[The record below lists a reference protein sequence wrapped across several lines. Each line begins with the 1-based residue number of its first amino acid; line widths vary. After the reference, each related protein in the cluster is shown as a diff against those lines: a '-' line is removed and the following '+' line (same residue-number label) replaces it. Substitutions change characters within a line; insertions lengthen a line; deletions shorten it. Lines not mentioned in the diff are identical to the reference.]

1 MLVELQHAC
10 MLATGLALRVDER
23 TWYTTR
29 CRWVVEDCSAWT
41 EMMSAPALAKS
52 GMRCSGSTII
62 CASSPRHVQFK
73 VIGHCPMLVPV
84 PVPLLCAGSAACC
97 PALPCCYCAPW
108 THQMAVQHLVGDG
121 AQGLDHQGAN
131 GDVGHEA
138 AVHDINVHPVAA
150 GRVDGPDLCAIL
162 DDQC

>member
-1 MLVELQHAC
+1 MDGDDVS
-10 MLATGLALRVDER
+10 TGLGEVGDALLGLHNHLRKQSKARAVQSR
-23 TWYTTR
+23 FSYR
-29 CRWVVEDCSAWT
+29 
-41 EMMSAPALAKS
+41 AL
-52 GMRCSGSTII
+52 
-62 CASSPRHVQFK
+62 
-73 VIGHCPMLVPV
+73 PMLVPV